1 MVQVL
6 KSAGD
11 CATPGSV
18 AETVQPPTVADLAS
32 KVADLG
38 VVLAYIASRA
48 AAALGLAE
56 RAIGEGEIDLV
67 DPLRDCI
74 AAIGCI
80 ADMSAASCG
89 EPDLFGGPD
98 GWLGGTQGTPRESL
112 QRLAGQLAQRR
123 AQGAA

>member
-1 MVQVL
+1 MDHPL

-11 CATPGSV
+11 CATSGSV
-18 AETVQPPTVADLAS
+18 AETVQPPTVADL
-32 KVADLG
+32 G
-38 VVLAYIASRA
+38 VVLAYIATRA
-48 AAALGLAE
+48 AAALDLAE

-74 AAIGCI
+74 ASIGCM

-89 EPDLFGGPD
+89 EADLFGGPD
-98 GWLGGTQGTPRESL
+98 GWLGGTRGTPREAL